1 MIQVEGVSKIYRR
14 ADGEVRALDDVTMS
28 IEAGEFVVV
37 RGASGSGK
45 STLLLT
51 VGCMVAPTTGTVR
64 LDGEDVYALSGRQ
77 RAGLRAE
84 KIGFVFQMFHLV
96 PYLNAVEN
104 VLVPTLAGTR
114 VERGRAVELLERLGL
129 GDRLSHVPAELSTG
143 EKQRVAL
150 ARALIKQPAVI
161 LADEPTGNLDPASTA
176 EVLRHLAEFHA
187 AGGTVVVVTHDARLG
202 EIAQRTMTLERGRL
216 SEV

>member
-51 VGCMVAPTTGTVR
+51 IGCMVAPTTGTVR

-84 KIGFVFQMFHLV
+84 KIGFVFQFFYLV
-96 PYLNAVEN
+96 PRLTALEN
-104 VLVPTLAGTR
+104 VTLPMIFQGIPKE
-114 VERGRAVELLERLGL
+114 ERLKKAKELLK
-129 GDRLSHVPAELSTG
+129 
-143 EKQRVAL
+143 KQ
-150 ARALIKQPAVI
+150 
-161 LADEPTGNLDPASTA
+161 NLDFVIANTIESMGKEYAKIWIVGKEGLIGEA
-176 EVLRHLAEFHA
+176 EGKKE
-187 AGGTVVVVTHDARLG
+187 
-202 EIAQRTMTLERGRL
+202 EIAKYIIDLI
-216 SEV
+216 